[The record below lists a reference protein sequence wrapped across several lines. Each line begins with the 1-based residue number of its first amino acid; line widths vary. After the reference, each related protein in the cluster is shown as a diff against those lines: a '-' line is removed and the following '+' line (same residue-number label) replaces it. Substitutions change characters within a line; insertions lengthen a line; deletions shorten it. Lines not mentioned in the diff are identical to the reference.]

1 MPSIDLITP
10 EKRTP
15 DIDMIHL
22 RVISPSDL
30 TEKVVGLL
38 AGDPGVLNLV
48 VLPGRARNPDGDA
61 IECDVLGGT
70 ANTVLSSLRR
80 LQVDRRGSIV
90 IEPVELA
97 ISGRTTDAATQQ
109 LGALANAPVWEEVEG
124 RIRADGTYSP
134 SFYLFLII
142 AGVIGAVGILT
153 NSQILI
159 VAAMVLG
166 PEYGAIASVALGL
179 DRHSGQAVRE
189 GLSALTVRFLLAIV
203 AAFAFALL
211 VRVLGL
217 EPAAFRLGIRPVTK
231 LIDTPN
237 FYSLVVAV
245 LAGIVGIV
253 SLTHARTSTL
263 LGVFISVTTIPAASD
278 IGVAS
283 AFGSW
288 SEARGSLLQLL
299 LNIVVLIVVGVLTLR
314 FVRLLW
320 RRISNRRDRDA

>member
-1 MPSIDLITP
+1 M
-10 EKRTP
+10 
-15 DIDMIHL
+15 
-22 RVISPSDL
+22 
-30 TEKVVGLL
+30 
-38 AGDPGVLNLV
+38 
-48 VLPGRARNPDGDA
+48 
-61 IECDVLGGT
+61 
-70 ANTVLSSLRR
+70 
-80 LQVDRRGSIV
+80 
-90 IEPVELA
+90 
-97 ISGRTTDAATQQ
+97 
-109 LGALANAPVWEEVEG
+109 
-124 RIRADGTYSP
+124 
-134 SFYLFLII
+134 
-142 AGVIGAVGILT
+142 
-153 NSQILI
+153 
-159 VAAMVLG
+159 
-166 PEYGAIASVALGL
+166 
-179 DRHSGQAVRE
+179 
-189 GLSALTVRFLLAIV
+189 

-217 EPAAFRLGIRPVTK
+217 EPTAFRLGIRPVTN

-299 LNIVVLIVVGVLTLR
+299 LNVVVLILVGLLTLR

-320 RRISNRRDRDA
+320 RRIRDSPQPGRQVTCGHRIAMGLTGEPVADGSRSGAITHRNDQRSASTQRGTSSSNRR

>member
-1 MPSIDLITP
+1 
-10 EKRTP
+10 
-15 DIDMIHL
+15 MIHL
-22 RVISPSDL
+22 RVVSPSDL
-30 TEKVVGLL
+30 TEQIIALL
-38 AGDPGVLNLV
+38 AGDPGVLNLI
-48 VLPGRARNPDGDA
+48 VLAGRARNPDGDA

-70 ANTVLSSLRR
+70 ANTVLPSLRR
-80 LQVDRRGSIV
+80 LRVDQRGSIV

-97 ISGRTTDAATQQ
+97 ISGRTADVEAQQ
-109 LGALANAPVWEEVEG
+109 LGALANAPVWEAVEA
-124 RIRADGTYSP
+124 RIHADGTYP
-134 SFYLFLII
+134 PRFYLFLII
-142 AGVIGAVGILT
+142 AGIIGAVGILT

-166 PEYGAIASVALGL
+166 PEYGAITSVALGL
-179 DRHSGQAVRE
+179 DRHCGKAVRE
-189 GLSALTVRFLLAIV
+189 GLYALTIGFLGAIV

-217 EPAAFRLGIRPVTK
+217 EPTAFRLGIRPVTN

-237 FYSLVVAV
+237 LYSLVVAI
-245 LAGIVGIV
+245 LAGVVGIV
-253 SLTHARTSTL
+253 SLIHARTSTL

-299 LNIVVLIVVGVLTLR
+299 LNIVVLIVVGLLTLR
-314 FVRLLW
+314 FVRLRW
-320 RRISNRRDRDA
+320 RRISNRHRSDR

>member
-1 MPSIDLITP
+1 
-10 EKRTP
+10 
-15 DIDMIHL
+15 MIHL
-22 RVISPSDL
+22 RVVSPADL
-30 TEKVVGLL
+30 TEKTVALL

-61 IECDVLGGT
+61 IECDVVSGT
-70 ANTVLSSLRR
+70 ANTVLPNLRR

-97 ISGRTTDAATQQ
+97 ISGRVADIETQQ
-109 LGALANAPVWEEVEG
+109 LGALANAPVWEEVEA
-124 RIRADGTYSP
+124 RIRAEGTFSP
-134 SFYLFLII
+134 SFYLFLIS
-142 AGVIGAVGILT
+142 AGIIGAVGILT

-166 PEYGAIASVALGL
+166 PEYGAITSVALGL
-179 DRHSGQAVRE
+179 DRHSGKAVRE
-189 GLSALTVRFLLAIV
+189 GLSALTVGFVLAIV

-217 EPAAFRLGIRPVTK
+217 EPTAFRIGIRPVTN

-237 FYSLVVAV
+237 LYSLVVAV
-245 LAGIVGIV
+245 LAGVVGIV
-253 SLTHARTSTL
+253 SLTHARSSTL

-299 LNIVVLIVVGVLTLR
+299 LNIVVLIVVGLLTLK

-320 RRISNRRDRDA
+320 RRVNDRRIGNR

>member
-1 MPSIDLITP
+1 
-10 EKRTP
+10 
-15 DIDMIHL
+15 MIHL
-22 RVISPSDL
+22 RVVSPADL
-30 TEKVVGLL
+30 TEKTVALL

-61 IECDVLGGT
+61 IECDVVSGS
-70 ANTVLSSLRR
+70 ANTVLPNLRR

-97 ISGRTTDAATQQ
+97 ISGRVADIETRQ
-109 LGALANAPVWEEVEG
+109 LGALANAPVWEEVEA
-124 RIRADGTYSP
+124 RIRAEGTYSP
-134 SFYLFLII
+134 SFYLFLIS
-142 AGVIGAVGILT
+142 AGIIGAVGILT

-166 PEYGAIASVALGL
+166 PEYGAITSVALGL
-179 DRHSGQAVRE
+179 DRHSGKAVRE
-189 GLSALTVRFLLAIV
+189 GLSALTVGFVLAVV

-217 EPAAFRLGIRPVTK
+217 EPTAFRIGIRPVTN

-237 FYSLVVAV
+237 LYSLVVAV
-245 LAGIVGIV
+245 LAGVVGIV
-253 SLTHARTSTL
+253 SLTHARSSTL

-299 LNIVVLIVVGVLTLR
+299 LNIVVLIVVGLLTLK

-320 RRISNRRDRDA
+320 RRVNDRRIGNR

>member
-1 MPSIDLITP
+1 
-10 EKRTP
+10 
-15 DIDMIHL
+15 MIHL
-22 RVISPSDL
+22 RVVSPSDL
-30 TEKVVGLL
+30 TEKTIALL
-38 AGDPGVLNLV
+38 AGNPGVLNLV
-48 VLPGRARNPDGDA
+48 VRPGRARNPDGDA

-70 ANTVLSSLRR
+70 ANIVLPILRHH
-80 LQVDRRGSIV
+80 LQVGQRGSIV
-90 IEPVELA
+90 IEPVELV
-97 ISGRTTDAATQQ
+97 ISGVADVEAQR
-109 LGALANAPVWEEVEG
+109 LGGLANAPVWDVVEA
-124 RIRADGTYSP
+124 RIRADGRYSA

-142 AGVIGAVGILT
+142 AGIIGAVGILT

-166 PEYGAIASVALGL
+166 PEYGAITSIALGL
-179 DRHSGQAVRE
+179 DRHCGKAVRE
-189 GLSALTVRFLLAIV
+189 GLFALTTGFLGAIV

-217 EPAAFRLGIRPVTK
+217 EPTAFRLGIRPVTN

-237 FYSLVVAV
+237 VYSLVVAV
-245 LAGIVGIV
+245 LAGVVGIV

-299 LNIVVLIVVGVLTLR
+299 LNVVVLIVVGLLTLR

-320 RRISNRRDRDA
+320 RRIRAHRSREGK

>member
-1 MPSIDLITP
+1 
-10 EKRTP
+10 
-15 DIDMIHL
+15 MIHL
-22 RVISPSDL
+22 RVVSPADL
-30 TEKVVGLL
+30 TEKTVALL

-61 IECDVLGGT
+61 IECDVMSGS
-70 ANTVLSSLRR
+70 ANTVLPNLRR

-97 ISGRTTDAATQQ
+97 ISGRVADIETRQ
-109 LGALANAPVWEEVEG
+109 LGALANAPVWEEVEA
-124 RIRADGTYSP
+124 RIRAEGTYSP
-134 SFYLFLII
+134 SFYLFLIS
-142 AGVIGAVGILT
+142 AGIIGAVGILT

-166 PEYGAIASVALGL
+166 PEYGAITSVALGL
-179 DRHSGQAVRE
+179 DRHSGKAVRE
-189 GLSALTVRFLLAIV
+189 GLSALTVGFVLAVV

-217 EPAAFRLGIRPVTK
+217 EPTAFRIGIRPVTN

-237 FYSLVVAV
+237 LYSLVVAV
-245 LAGIVGIV
+245 LAGVVGIV
-253 SLTHARTSTL
+253 SLTHARSSTL

-299 LNIVVLIVVGVLTLR
+299 LNIVVLIVVGLLTLK

-320 RRISNRRDRDA
+320 RRINDRRIGNR

>member
-1 MPSIDLITP
+1 
-10 EKRTP
+10 
-15 DIDMIHL
+15 MIHL
-22 RVISPSDL
+22 RVVSPADL
-30 TEKVVGLL
+30 TEKTVALL

-61 IECDVLGGT
+61 IECDVVSGS
-70 ANTVLSSLRR
+70 ANTVLPNLRR

-97 ISGRTTDAATQQ
+97 ISGRVADIETQQ
-109 LGALANAPVWEEVEG
+109 LGALANAPVWEEVEA
-124 RIRADGTYSP
+124 RIRAEGTYSP
-134 SFYLFLII
+134 SFYLFLIS
-142 AGVIGAVGILT
+142 AGIIGAVGILT

-166 PEYGAIASVALGL
+166 PEYGAITSVALGL
-179 DRHSGQAVRE
+179 DRHSGKAVRE
-189 GLSALTVRFLLAIV
+189 GLSALTVGFVLAIG

-217 EPAAFRLGIRPVTK
+217 EPTAFRIGIRPVTN

-237 FYSLVVAV
+237 LYSLVVAV
-245 LAGIVGIV
+245 LAGVVGIV
-253 SLTHARTSTL
+253 SLTHARSSTL

-299 LNIVVLIVVGVLTLR
+299 LNIVVLIVVGLLTLK

-320 RRISNRRDRDA
+320 RRINDRRIGNR

>member
-1 MPSIDLITP
+1 
-10 EKRTP
+10 
-15 DIDMIHL
+15 MIHL
-22 RVISPSDL
+22 RVVSPADL
-30 TEKVVGLL
+30 TEKTVALL

-61 IECDVLGGT
+61 IECDVVSGS
-70 ANTVLSSLRR
+70 ANTVLPNLRR

-97 ISGRTTDAATQQ
+97 ISGRVADIETQQ
-109 LGALANAPVWEEVEG
+109 LGALANAPVWEEVEA
-124 RIRADGTYSP
+124 RIRAEGTYSP
-134 SFYLFLII
+134 SFYLFLIS
-142 AGVIGAVGILT
+142 AGIIGAVGILT

-166 PEYGAIASVALGL
+166 PEYGAITSVALGL
-179 DRHSGQAVRE
+179 DRHSGKAVRE
-189 GLSALTVRFLLAIV
+189 GLSALTVGFVLAVV

-217 EPAAFRLGIRPVTK
+217 EPTAFRIGIRPVTN

-237 FYSLVVAV
+237 LYSLVVAV
-245 LAGIVGIV
+245 LAGVVGIV
-253 SLTHARTSTL
+253 SLTHARSSTL

-299 LNIVVLIVVGVLTLR
+299 LNIVVLIVVGLLTLK

-320 RRISNRRDRDA
+320 RRVNDRRIGNR

>member
-1 MPSIDLITP
+1 
-10 EKRTP
+10 
-15 DIDMIHL
+15 MIHL

-30 TEKVVGLL
+30 TERTVSLL

-61 IECDVLGGT
+61 IECDVLSGT
-70 ANTVLSSLRR
+70 ANTVLPSLRR

-97 ISGRTTDAATQQ
+97 ISGRVTDVETQQ
-109 LGALANAPVWEEVEG
+109 LGALANAPVWEEVEA

-142 AGVIGAVGILT
+142 AGIIGAVGILT

-166 PEYGAIASVALGL
+166 PEYGAITSIALGL
-179 DRHSGQAVRE
+179 DRHSGKAVRD
-189 GLSALTVRFLLAIV
+189 GLAALTAGFLLAIV

-217 EPAAFRLGIRPVTK
+217 EPTAFRLGIRPVTN

-237 FYSLVVAV
+237 IYSLVVAV

-253 SLTHARTSTL
+253 SLAQHRRADRGGRADSQ
-263 LGVFISVTTIPAASD
+263 IRAPA
-278 IGVAS
+278 VA
-283 AFGSW
+283 A
-288 SEARGSLLQLL
+288 
-299 LNIVVLIVVGVLTLR
+299 
-314 FVRLLW
+314 
-320 RRISNRRDRDA
+320 

>member
-1 MPSIDLITP
+1 
-10 EKRTP
+10 
-15 DIDMIHL
+15 MIHL
-22 RVISPSDL
+22 RVVSPADL
-30 TEKVVGLL
+30 TEKTVALL

-61 IECDVLGGT
+61 IECDVVSGS
-70 ANTVLSSLRR
+70 ANTVLPNLRR

-97 ISGRTTDAATQQ
+97 ISGRVADIETRQ
-109 LGALANAPVWEEVEG
+109 LGALANAPVWEEVEA
-124 RIRADGTYSP
+124 RIRAEGTYSP
-134 SFYLFLII
+134 SFYLFLIS
-142 AGVIGAVGILT
+142 AGIIGAVGILT

-166 PEYGAIASVALGL
+166 PEYGAITSVALGL
-179 DRHSGQAVRE
+179 DRHSGKAVRQ
-189 GLSALTVRFLLAIV
+189 GLSALTVGFVLAVV

-217 EPAAFRLGIRPVTK
+217 EPTAFRIGIRPVTN

-237 FYSLVVAV
+237 LYSLVVAV
-245 LAGIVGIV
+245 LAGVVGIV
-253 SLTHARTSTL
+253 SLTHARSSTL

-299 LNIVVLIVVGVLTLR
+299 LNIVVLIVVGLLTLK

-320 RRISNRRDRDA
+320 RRINDRRIGNR

>member
-1 MPSIDLITP
+1 
-10 EKRTP
+10 
-15 DIDMIHL
+15 MIHL
-22 RVISPSDL
+22 RVVSPSDV
-30 TEKVVGLL
+30 TEKTIALL

-61 IECDVLGGT
+61 IECDVLGDS
-70 ANTVLSSLRR
+70 ANTVLPLLRHH
-80 LQVDRRGSIV
+80 LQVGQRGSIV
-90 IEPVELA
+90 IEPGEPA
-97 ISGRTTDAATQQ
+97 ISGRVAEVEAQR
-109 LGALANAPVWEEVEG
+109 LGALANAPVWEAVEA
-124 RIRADGTYSP
+124 RIRADGRYSA

-142 AGVIGAVGILT
+142 AGIIGAVGILT

-166 PEYGAIASVALGL
+166 PEYGAITSIALGL
-179 DRHSGQAVRE
+179 DRHCGKAVRE
-189 GLSALTVRFLLAIV
+189 GLFALTIGFLAAIV
-203 AAFAFALL
+203 AAFTFALL

-217 EPAAFRLGIRPVTK
+217 EPTAFRLGIRPVTN

-237 FYSLVVAV
+237 VYSLVVAV

-288 SEARGSLLQLL
+288 SEARGSSLQLL
-299 LNIVVLIVVGVLTLR
+299 LNVVVLILVGLLTLR

-320 RRISNRRDRDA
+320 RRIRARRREGM

>member
-1 MPSIDLITP
+1 
-10 EKRTP
+10 
-15 DIDMIHL
+15 MIHL
-22 RVISPSDL
+22 RVVSPADL
-30 TEKVVGLL
+30 TEKTVALL

-61 IECDVLGGT
+61 IECDVVSGS
-70 ANTVLSSLRR
+70 ANTVLPNLRR

-97 ISGRTTDAATQQ
+97 ISGRVADIETRQ
-109 LGALANAPVWEEVEG
+109 LGALANAPVWEEVEA
-124 RIRADGTYSP
+124 RIRAEGTYSP
-134 SFYLFLII
+134 SFYLFLIS
-142 AGVIGAVGILT
+142 AGIIGAVGILT

-166 PEYGAIASVALGL
+166 PEYGAITSVALGL
-179 DRHSGQAVRE
+179 DRHSGKAVRE
-189 GLSALTVRFLLAIV
+189 GLSALTVGFVLAIV

-217 EPAAFRLGIRPVTK
+217 EPTAFRIGIRPVTN

-237 FYSLVVAV
+237 LYSLVVAV
-245 LAGIVGIV
+245 LAGVVGIV
-253 SLTHARTSTL
+253 SLTHARSSTL

-299 LNIVVLIVVGVLTLR
+299 LNIVVLIVVGLLTLK

-320 RRISNRRDRDA
+320 RRVNDRRIGNR

>member
-1 MPSIDLITP
+1 
-10 EKRTP
+10 
-15 DIDMIHL
+15 MIHL
-22 RVISPSDL
+22 RVVSPADL
-30 TEKVVGLL
+30 TEKTVALL

-48 VLPGRARNPDGDA
+48 VLPGRARNPDADA
-61 IECDVLGGT
+61 IECDVMSGS
-70 ANTVLSSLRR
+70 ANTVLPNLRR

-97 ISGRTTDAATQQ
+97 ISGRVADIETQQ
-109 LGALANAPVWEEVEG
+109 LGALANAPVWEEVEA
-124 RIRADGTYSP
+124 RIRAEGTYSP
-134 SFYLFLII
+134 SFYLFLIS
-142 AGVIGAVGILT
+142 AGIIGAVGILT

-166 PEYGAIASVALGL
+166 PEYGAITSVALGL
-179 DRHSGQAVRE
+179 DRHSGKAVRE
-189 GLSALTVRFLLAIV
+189 GLSALTVGFVLAVV

-217 EPAAFRLGIRPVTK
+217 EPTAFRIGIRPVTN

-237 FYSLVVAV
+237 LYSLVVAV
-245 LAGIVGIV
+245 LAGVVGIV
-253 SLTHARTSTL
+253 SLTHARSSTL

-299 LNIVVLIVVGVLTLR
+299 LNIVVLIVVGLLTLK

-320 RRISNRRDRDA
+320 RRINDRRIGNR

>member
-1 MPSIDLITP
+1 
-10 EKRTP
+10 
-15 DIDMIHL
+15 MIHL
-22 RVISPSDL
+22 RVVSPADL
-30 TEKVVGLL
+30 TEKTVALL

-61 IECDVLGGT
+61 IECDVMSGS
-70 ANTVLSSLRR
+70 ANTVLPNLRR

-97 ISGRTTDAATQQ
+97 ISGRVADIETQQ
-109 LGALANAPVWEEVEG
+109 LGALANAPVWEEVEA
-124 RIRADGTYSP
+124 RIRAEGTYSP
-134 SFYLFLII
+134 SFYLFLIS
-142 AGVIGAVGILT
+142 AGIIGAVGILT

-166 PEYGAIASVALGL
+166 PEYGAITSVALGL
-179 DRHSGQAVRE
+179 DRHSGKAVRE
-189 GLSALTVRFLLAIV
+189 GLSALTVGFVLAVV

-217 EPAAFRLGIRPVTK
+217 EPTAFRIGIRPVTN

-237 FYSLVVAV
+237 LYSLVVAV
-245 LAGIVGIV
+245 LAGVVGIV
-253 SLTHARTSTL
+253 SLTHARSSTL

-299 LNIVVLIVVGVLTLR
+299 LNIVVLIVVGLLTLK

-320 RRISNRRDRDA
+320 RRINDRRIGNR

>member
-1 MPSIDLITP
+1 
-10 EKRTP
+10 
-15 DIDMIHL
+15 MIHL
-22 RVISPSDL
+22 RVVSPSDL
-30 TEKVVGLL
+30 TEKTIALL

-48 VLPGRARNPDGDA
+48 VRAGRACNPDGDA

-70 ANTVLSSLRR
+70 ANTVLPSLRR
-80 LQVDRRGSIV
+80 LQVGRLGSIV

-97 ISGRTTDAATQQ
+97 ISGRADVETQQ
-109 LGALANAPVWEEVEG
+109 LGALANAPVWEEVEA

-134 SFYLFLII
+134 RFYLFLII
-142 AGVIGAVGILT
+142 AGIIGAVGILT

-166 PEYGAIASVALGL
+166 PEYGAITSVALGL
-179 DRHSGQAVRE
+179 DRHSGKAVRE
-189 GLSALTVRFLLAIV
+189 GLSALTVGFLLAIV

-217 EPAAFRLGIRPVTK
+217 EPTAFRLGIRPVTN

-237 FYSLVVAV
+237 LYSLVVAV

-253 SLTHARTSTL
+253 SLIHARTSTL

-299 LNIVVLIVVGVLTLR
+299 LNIVVLIVVGLLTLR

-320 RRISNRRDRDA
+320 RWTSERRGRER

>member
-1 MPSIDLITP
+1 MC
-10 EKRTP
+10 P
-15 DIDMIHL
+15 D
-22 RVISPSDL
+22 P
-30 TEKVVGLL
+30 
-38 AGDPGVLNLV
+38 
-48 VLPGRARNPDGDA
+48 
-61 IECDVLGGT
+61 
-70 ANTVLSSLRR
+70 
-80 LQVDRRGSIV
+80 
-90 IEPVELA
+90 A
-97 ISGRTTDAATQQ
+97 ISCGTRDGR
-109 LGALANAPVWEEVEG
+109 
-124 RIRADGTYSP
+124 YSP

-142 AGVIGAVGILT
+142 ARIIGAVGILT

-166 PEYGAIASVALGL
+166 PEYGAITSIALGL
-179 DRHSGQAVRE
+179 DRHCGKAVRE
-189 GLSALTVRFLLAIV
+189 GLFALTTGFLGAV
-203 AAFAFALL
+203 AAAFGFALL

-217 EPAAFRLGIRPVTK
+217 EPTAFRLGIRPVTN

-237 FYSLVVAV
+237 LYSLVVAV
-245 LAGIVGIV
+245 LAGVVGIV

-299 LNIVVLIVVGVLTLR
+299 LNIVVLIVVGLLTLR

-320 RRISNRRDRDA
+320 RRISDRRSRGR

>member
-1 MPSIDLITP
+1 
-10 EKRTP
+10 
-15 DIDMIHL
+15 MIHL
-22 RVISPSDL
+22 RVVSPADL
-30 TEKVVGLL
+30 TEKTVALL

-61 IECDVLGGT
+61 IECDVVSGT
-70 ANTVLSSLRR
+70 ANTVLPNLRR

-97 ISGRTTDAATQQ
+97 ISGRVADIETQQ
-109 LGALANAPVWEEVEG
+109 LGALANAPVWEEVEA
-124 RIRADGTYSP
+124 RIRAEGTYSP
-134 SFYLFLII
+134 SFYLFLIS
-142 AGVIGAVGILT
+142 AGIIGAVGILT

-166 PEYGAIASVALGL
+166 PEYGAITSVALGL
-179 DRHSGQAVRE
+179 DRHSGKAVRQ
-189 GLSALTVRFLLAIV
+189 GLSALTVGFVLAIG

-217 EPAAFRLGIRPVTK
+217 EPTAFRIGIRPVTN

-237 FYSLVVAV
+237 LYSLVVAV
-245 LAGIVGIV
+245 LAGVVGIV
-253 SLTHARTSTL
+253 SLTHARSSTL

-299 LNIVVLIVVGVLTLR
+299 LNIVVLIVVGLLTLK

-320 RRISNRRDRDA
+320 RRVNDRRIGNR

>member
-1 MPSIDLITP
+1 
-10 EKRTP
+10 
-15 DIDMIHL
+15 MIHL
-22 RVISPSDL
+22 RVVSPADL
-30 TEKVVGLL
+30 TEKTVALL

-61 IECDVLGGT
+61 IECDVVSGT
-70 ANTVLSSLRR
+70 ANTVLPNLRR

-97 ISGRTTDAATQQ
+97 ISGRVADIETRQ
-109 LGALANAPVWEEVEG
+109 LGALANAPVWEEVEA
-124 RIRADGTYSP
+124 RIRAEGRYSP
-134 SFYLFLII
+134 SFYLFLIS
-142 AGVIGAVGILT
+142 AGIIGAVGILT

-166 PEYGAIASVALGL
+166 PEYGAITSVALGL
-179 DRHSGQAVRE
+179 DRHSGKAVRE
-189 GLSALTVRFLLAIV
+189 GLSALTVGFVLAVV

-217 EPAAFRLGIRPVTK
+217 EPTAFRIGIRPVTN

-237 FYSLVVAV
+237 LYSLVVAV
-245 LAGIVGIV
+245 LAGVVGIV
-253 SLTHARTSTL
+253 SLTHARSSTL

-299 LNIVVLIVVGVLTLR
+299 LNIVVLIVVGLLTLK

-320 RRISNRRDRDA
+320 RRINDRRIGNR